1 MTWPPEECR
10 KVDVVTPRVSTS
22 RGKKVN
28 MQAPSQSL
36 APWEE
41 HCPLCCLGSV
51 DGHWRECPHYRQT
64 GLKRDLV
71 KEAKHI
77 GTRLEVIAM
86 QLPADSGSSLPWQN
100 RSMPL
105 IWTSLTILLQRKKR
119 TASWEGVGGR
129 GDSNREHVQKVND
142 YFYWR
147 RYLVSSQLPQKLL
160 WGRFC
165 TLECIKSR

>member
-41 HCPLCCLGSV
+41 HRPLCCLGSV

-64 GLKRDLV
+64 GLKEDDKVLIDDFP
-71 KEAKHI
+71 I
-77 GTRLEVIAM
+77 G
-86 QLPADSGSSLPWQN
+86 
-100 RSMPL
+100 
-105 IWTSLTILLQRKKR
+105 KK
-119 TASWEGVGGR
+119 
-129 GDSNREHVQKVND
+129 
-142 YFYWR
+142 
-147 RYLVSSQLPQKLL
+147 
-160 WGRFC
+160 
-165 TLECIKSR
+165 I